1 MLKNNSYK
9 ILALTP
15 YPVEGSSSR
24 YRIFQFIKPMLEYNI
39 NISVHSIMT
48 TEVYKTRTNGQ
59 KMKITGFIS
68 LFYSV
73 IVRFYLVFFSHPDAI
88 ILSREFMPIL
98 RRQMHWI
105 FARIIRVPIIFD
117 FDDAVFV
124 DFPIDELLDISDAIT
139 PGNQYLAAYAKTV
152 NPKSDIRIIPT
163 VVDTDYYKP
172 QFKPGVKTTPIVI
185 GWIGSESTYKRYL
198 LPKLRF
204 LVEIA
209 QQHKAVVHVI
219 GPIPI
224 QGDVIDKGAV
234 FLEWSL
240 STERDH
246 MAAFHI
252 GIMPL
257 FDDRFTKGK
266 CAFKIIEY
274 GAFAIPSVASKV
286 GANIDVVVHGKT
298 GFLVDSDLDWEIA
311 LTQLLTSSELRE
323 TMGTKA
329 REHIVSSYS
338 LTSQISVW
346 AELIRKVV
354 NQNRAKINK
363 H

>member
-1 MLKNNSYK
+1 MKNNYYK
-9 ILALTP
+9 ILALVP
-15 YPVEGSSSR
+15 YPIDGSSSR
-24 YRIFQFIKPMLEYNI
+24 YRIFQFVQPMLKHNI
-39 NISVHSIMT
+39 RISVHSIMT
-48 TEVYKTRTNGQ
+48 SKVYKTRTNGQ
-59 KMKITGFIS
+59 KLEVLDFIS
-68 LFYSV
+68 LFYHIFS
-73 IVRFYLVFFSHPDAI
+73 RFFLVLFSHSDAI
-88 ILSREFMPIL
+88 ILSREFMPVL

-105 FARIIRVPIIFD
+105 FARIIRVPVIFD

-124 DFPIDELLDISDAIT
+124 DFPIDELLGVSDAIT
-139 PGNQYLAAYAKTV
+139 PGNQYLAAYAKTI
-152 NPKSDIRIIPT
+152 NPQSDIRIIPT

-172 QFKPGVKTTPIVI
+172 QFEIGVTTTPVVV

-198 LPKLRF
+198 LSKLRF

-209 QQHKAVVHVI
+209 RQHQAVIHVI
-219 GPIPI
+219 GPITI

-240 STERDH
+240 STERDN

-286 GANIDVVVHGKT
+286 GANIDVVVQGET
-298 GFLVDSDLDWEIA
+298 GFLVDSDSDWEIA
-311 LTQLLTSSELRE
+311 LTQLLTSSDLRE
-323 TMGTKA
+323 TMGAKA
-329 REHIVSSYS
+329 RKHIVSSYS

-346 AELIRKVV
+346 VELIKTVV
-354 NQNRAKINK
+354 HQNRAKNLK
-363 H
+363 